1 MSKGLHRAALLAT
14 LLLPSAG
21 WAHAGHTDRQPWDVC
36 AGQSLGSNC
45 SWIAGDHT
53 LRAGSCREIGGAL
66 MCVRTKPIVPAAA
79 AEVANPSARVWPWV
93 AGGAMLLFAGATWVR
108 AKQRR
113 NTTRAQG

>member
-1 MSKGLHRAALLAT
+1 MSKGLHRAALLAV
-14 LLLPSAG
+14 LLLPAAS

-36 AGQSLGSNC
+36 AGQPLGSDC
-45 SWIAGDHT
+45 SWTAADHT

-79 AEVANPSARVWPWV
+79 EEVANPSARVWPWV
-93 AGGAMLLFAGATWVR
+93 AGGGLLLFAGATWVR

-113 NTTRAQG
+113 NAPRTQG